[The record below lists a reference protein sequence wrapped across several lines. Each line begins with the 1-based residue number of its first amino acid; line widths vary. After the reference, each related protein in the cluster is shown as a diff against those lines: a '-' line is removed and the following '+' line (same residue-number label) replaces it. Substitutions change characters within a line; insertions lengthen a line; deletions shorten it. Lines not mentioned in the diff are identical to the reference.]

1 MFEPLFSALISNIS
15 ASVPWATTTAAGL
28 MQIAGDLGGTASA
41 PTVLSVS
48 NLTVPDP
55 VAKGG
60 TGQAAQA
67 ASFN

>member
-1 MFEPLFSALISNIS
+1 MSSMDALNPTNIS
-15 ASVPWATTTAAGL
+15 ASIPCATTSARGL

-48 NLTVPDP
+48 NLTAPVP

-60 TGQAAQA
+60 TGQATQA
-67 ASFN
+67 AAFN